1 MAESFVSFGYED
13 ERFENTVDDDFHCAI
28 CMNVLKEP
36 VMCQNNQ
43 HYFCTACI
51 MRHLVQSEMCP
62 TCREEMNVETL
73 RKPPRILTNCLS
85 NLNIRCENYERGC
98 LGFVKLGD
106 IRNHTG
112 NCGFAPVKCSNDGC
126 SIEVNKRDRI
136 YHETEVCEFRKVK
149 CHDCAELK
157 KDFVEVKNDCA
168 EVKKDFVEVKNDC
181 AEMKRNY
188 TEMKKEIEE
197 VKDYQKQMMKE
208 LMSLAGMMVQIK
220 EMTKKVE
227 GAVATS
233 CASASGPS
241 TCVSKREDIIIAG
254 GKSDLETLKAH
265 SSVEMF
271 SWHKR
276 TWVRLNSMKTKR
288 ISPVSFVYGN
298 TMVVAGGY
306 FHYLEELNNSFRIV
320 RFKLLHDMEQMV
332 LNDDQEQ
339 HNWLCFPVELP
350 KHFEGC
356 PCVIFNDRIIFLGEC
371 VESELSGA
379 IYEFLLQPPHTV
391 KLLTDLPEGMQ
402 CHSAERFNEDILVIG
417 RRTSPMDENCNSVVL
432 YDVNRNVF
440 KQMPPLPYPVSGMT
454 TVTYGEFIVLIGGS
468 VINGALNTVSMYN
481 MRNGRSKM
489 LPSMRHKRYGCT
501 AVVTGN
507 SIVVMGGSNYEVS
520 ALNVVE
526 CYSFDTNAWEEL
538 PPMNECRSY
547 ATSIVKTVK

>member
-1 MAESFVSFGYED
+1 MAESLLSFGYED
-13 ERFENTVDDDFHCAI
+13 QRFENAVDDDFHCAI
-28 CMNVLKEP
+28 CLNVLKEP

-43 HYFCTACI
+43 HYFCTVCI
-51 MRHLVQSEMCP
+51 ARHLVQSEMCP
-62 TCREEMNVETL
+62 TCREELNVETL
-73 RKPPRILTNCLS
+73 RKPPRILTKFLS

-106 IRNHTG
+106 IENHAV

-149 CHDCAELK
+149 CHDCVELK
-157 KDFVEVKNDCA
+157 KDFVEV
-168 EVKKDFVEVKNDC
+168 ENDC

-197 VKDYQKQMMKE
+197 VKNNVNEIKDNQKQMMKE
-208 LMSLAGMMVQIK
+208 IMSLAGMMAQIK
-220 EMTKKVE
+220 EVTNNVE
-227 GAVATS
+227 RAVAT
-233 CASASGPS
+233 CASPSGPS
-241 TCVSKREDIIIAG
+241 TCVSRREDIIIAG
-254 GKSDLETLKAH
+254 GRSLENLESH

-271 SWHKR
+271 SWLKR

-306 FHYLEELNNSFRIV
+306 FHYSEQLFEDVSKV

-339 HNWLCFPVELP
+339 ENWLCFPVKLP
-350 KHFEGC
+350 KNFEGC
-356 PCVIFNDRIIFLGEC
+356 PCVTFNDRIIFLGKC
-371 VESELSGA
+371 VQSELSCD
-379 IYEFLLQPPHTV
+379 IYEFLLHPPHTV
-391 KLLTDLPEGMQ
+391 KLLTRLPQGMK
-402 CHSAERFNEDILVIG
+402 CHHAERFNEDILVIG
-417 RRTSPMDENCNSVVL
+417 STDTCRGSDATCNSVVL
-432 YDVNRNVF
+432 YDVNRNVC
-440 KQMPPLPYPVSGMT
+440 KQMPPLPYPISGMT
-454 TVTYGEFIVLIGGS
+454 TVTYGEFLVLIGGS

-489 LPSMRHKRYGCT
+489 LPSMKHKRYGCT

-507 SIVVMGGSNYEVS
+507 SIVVMGGSNYEVF

-538 PPMNECRSY
+538 PPMNECRY
-547 ATSIVKTVK
+547 RATSIVKTVN